1 MGIIDLIYLALFW
14 GLLALKVYALI
25 DVARRPTASFPAVE
39 RLTKP
44 IWLGILGVAAL
55 SHLALIDY
63 KFSIFGAFG
72 LVGLAGTVAAAVYLV
87 DVRKR
92 ILELGQ
98 GPYGRW

>member
-1 MGIIDLIYLALFW
+1 VGIIDLIYLALFW

-44 IWLGILGVAAL
+44 IWLGILAVAVL
-55 SHLALIDY
+55 THLALPQY
-63 KFSIFGAFG
+63 SLFGAFG
-72 LVGLAGTVAAAVYLV
+72 LVGLAGTVAASVYLV

>member
-1 MGIIDLIYLALFW
+1 VVGIIDLIYLALFW

-44 IWLGILGVAAL
+44 IWLGILAVAAL
-55 SHLALIDY
+55 THLALPQY
-63 KFSIFGAFG
+63 SIFGAFG